1 MTVDTAVAR
10 RWKRLRNIQGWNV
23 MRWRRGLGFL
33 FPLPPHIC
41 HCLFLSPP
49 RLECRSAPPLSRP
62 RTSVSAAVA
71 FNASAL
77 PPRGILVRPR
87 ASVFVYL
94 LRLFPS
100 ATVRWP
106 PTPVNFV
113 RPRASVFV
121 YLLRP
126 FPSAAVRLPP
136 TPFNFVRPRAS
147 VFVYLLRPFPSA
159 AVRWPP
165 TPFNFVR
172 PRASVFVY
180 LLRPFPSAAVRWP
193 PTPFNFVR
201 LSRRLPVA
209 PVLLIRRP
217 LVDAAVVLPAPPRLR
232 CATRKSWL
240 RICMSCSLFTFFW
253 LAILPHRQVTSLKKL
268 RCAIYT
274 SDWFQASNV
283 FFPLPPAF
291 AFHLGSCIVIILF
304 AQKEKKSAVPL
315 RQIRKARIA
324 KCHKHRTKQGH
335 LASLATIAALAPLEP
350 LPPLLPQPLKLVP
363 AFYVTK
369 VE

>member
-77 PPRGILVRPR
+77 PPRGIL
-87 ASVFVYL
+87 
-94 LRLFPS
+94 
-100 ATVRWP
+100 
-106 PTPVNFV
+106 
-113 RPRASVFV
+113 
-121 YLLRP
+121 
-126 FPSAAVRLPP
+126 
-136 TPFNFVRPRAS
+136 
-147 VFVYLLRPFPSA
+147 
-159 AVRWPP
+159 
-165 TPFNFVR
+165 VR

>member
-1 MTVDTAVAR
+1 
-10 RWKRLRNIQGWNV
+10 
-23 MRWRRGLGFL
+23 
-33 FPLPPHIC
+33 
-41 HCLFLSPP
+41 
-49 RLECRSAPPLSRP
+49 
-62 RTSVSAAVA
+62 
-71 FNASAL
+71 
-77 PPRGILVRPR
+77 VRPR

-147 VFVYLLRPFPSA
+147 VA
-159 AVRWPP
+159 
-165 TPFNFVR
+165 
-172 PRASVFVY
+172 VY

>member
-172 PRASVFVY
+172 
-180 LLRPFPSAAVRWP
+180 
-193 PTPFNFVR
+193 

-324 KCHKHRTKQGH
+324 KYNKHRTKQGH
-335 LASLATIAALAPLEP
+335 TPCQPRHYYRFSAAGAAAAAATPTP
-350 LPPLLPQPLKLVP
+350 
-363 AFYVTK
+363 
-369 VE
+369 

>member
-1 MTVDTAVAR
+1 MTLQILQMR
-10 RWKRLRNIQGWNV
+10 RWKRRRNNQGWNV
-23 MRWRRGLGFL
+23 MCWRRGFGFL

-136 TPFNFVRPRAS
+136 TPFNFVR
-147 VFVYLLRPFPSA
+147 
-159 AVRWPP
+159 
-165 TPFNFVR
+165 
-172 PRASVFVY
+172 
-180 LLRPFPSAAVRWP
+180 
-193 PTPFNFVR
+193 

-274 SDWFQASNV
+274 SDWFQASKV

-335 LASLATIAALAPLEP
+335 LASLATITALAPLEL

-363 AFYVTK
+363 TFYVK
-369 VE
+369 SVE

>member
-126 FPSAAVRLPP
+126 FPSAAVRL
-136 TPFNFVRPRAS
+136 
-147 VFVYLLRPFPSA
+147 
-159 AVRWPP
+159 
-165 TPFNFVR
+165 
-172 PRASVFVY
+172 
-180 LLRPFPSAAVRWP
+180 P

>member
-106 PTPVNFV
+106 PTPV
-113 RPRASVFV
+113 
-121 YLLRP
+121 
-126 FPSAAVRLPP
+126 
-136 TPFNFVRPRAS
+136 
-147 VFVYLLRPFPSA
+147 
-159 AVRWPP
+159 
-165 TPFNFVR
+165 NFVR

>member
-94 LRLFPS
+94 LR
-100 ATVRWP
+100 
-106 PTPVNFV
+106 
-113 RPRASVFV
+113 
-121 YLLRP
+121 P

-147 VFVYLLRPFPSA
+147 VCVYLLRPFPSA

-172 PRASVFVY
+172 PRASVAVF

-324 KCHKHRTKQGH
+324 KCNKHRTKQGH
-335 LASLATIAALAPLEP
+335 LASLATITALAPLEL